1 MQCCILIA
9 LIFDIKSHENEFSY
23 LQLDPYSIKHMLL
36 HLDITR
42 PFVWGSRVVADPDL
56 NSDPMFM
63 DSVTDYVSQHLL
75 YNIILHLF
83 VDNLCVF
90 STN

>member
-1 MQCCILIA
+1 M
-9 LIFDIKSHENEFSY
+9 FDIESHKIEFSF
-23 LQLDPYSIKHMLL
+23 LQLDPYSIKHMLS

-75 YNIILHLF
+75 CSIILHSF

-90 STN
+90 HTD